1 MLGGQVTIS
10 GLYEQVGRDEL
21 NVVVRTRHGAS
32 HLDIIPSR
40 LSPPAR
46 VAVQIVTVADP
57 PPDAADN
64 EHVLPQP
71 FAVRDTSRSP
81 FKPPVRF
88 STFASC
94 AQDSKFKGSIL
105 LFRNDEDANP
115 VAFTVSVPASLAQTL
130 STSRL
135 TRGCGQIADYE
146 AMKKSQ
152 AAKAESGEEG
162 AAAASAEA
170 EEEEE
175 EEDESSEED
184 SEEEDLSEDQKA
196 MLEAVISNFTEMKG
210 RPPTEIELVAIMNS
224 LNARIME
231 QDEDDD
237 SDVDEDELRAEVDG
251 KDDEE
256 DDDIDA
262 VEEEEGASK
271 AAAAAPAGPK
281 TRRASTLPTPSPRC
295 ATPFHPRADGSGGSG
310 AVSWL
315 SMRAAVGYSAFAVNQ
330 SLDPLS
336 LGRISPIFSPFFLV
350 FSPFPPSCRQDSRNR
365 HQDSEK
371 TVRNGRETVEKRGS
385 KTV

>member
-1 MLGGQVTIS
+1 M
-10 GLYEQVGRDEL
+10 
-21 NVVVRTRHGAS
+21 RT
-32 HLDIIPSR
+32 
-40 LSPPAR
+40 
-46 VAVQIVTVADP
+46 
-57 PPDAADN
+57 
-64 EHVLPQP
+64 
-71 FAVRDTSRSP
+71 
-81 FKPPVRF
+81 
-88 STFASC
+88 
-94 AQDSKFKGSIL
+94 QDSKFKGSIL

-130 STSRL
+130 SASRL

-170 EEEEE
+170 EEE

-295 ATPFHPRADGSGGSG
+295 ATPFHPCADGSGGSG
-310 AVSWL
+310 GVSWL
-315 SMRAAVGYSAFAVNQ
+315 SVRAAVGPHS
-330 SLDPLS
+330 
-336 LGRISPIFSPFFLV
+336 FS
-350 FSPFPPSCRQDSRNR
+350 
-365 HQDSEK
+365 
-371 TVRNGRETVEKRGS
+371 
-385 KTV
+385 

>member
-1 MLGGQVTIS
+1 M
-10 GLYEQVGRDEL
+10 
-21 NVVVRTRHGAS
+21 
-32 HLDIIPSR
+32 
-40 LSPPAR
+40 
-46 VAVQIVTVADP
+46 
-57 PPDAADN
+57 
-64 EHVLPQP
+64 
-71 FAVRDTSRSP
+71 
-81 FKPPVRF
+81 
-88 STFASC
+88 
-94 AQDSKFKGSIL
+94 
-105 LFRNDEDANP
+105 
-115 VAFTVSVPASLAQTL
+115 AFTVSVPASLAQTL
-130 STSRL
+130 SASRL

-170 EEEEE
+170 EEE

-281 TRRASTLPTPSPRC
+281 TRRASALPTPSPRC
-295 ATPFHPRADGSGGSG
+295 ATPFHPCADDPRGSG

-315 SMRAAVGYSAFAVNQ
+315 SVIPPV
-330 SLDPLS
+330 
-336 LGRISPIFSPFFLV
+336 FLV
-350 FSPFPPSCRQDSRNR
+350 HTS
-365 HQDSEK
+365 
-371 TVRNGRETVEKRGS
+371 
-385 KTV
+385 

>member
-1 MLGGQVTIS
+1 M
-10 GLYEQVGRDEL
+10 
-21 NVVVRTRHGAS
+21 RT
-32 HLDIIPSR
+32 
-40 LSPPAR
+40 
-46 VAVQIVTVADP
+46 
-57 PPDAADN
+57 
-64 EHVLPQP
+64 
-71 FAVRDTSRSP
+71 
-81 FKPPVRF
+81 
-88 STFASC
+88 
-94 AQDSKFKGSIL
+94 QDSKFKGSIL

-170 EEEEE
+170 EEE

-256 DDDIDA
+256 D
-262 VEEEEGASK
+262 
-271 AAAAAPAGPK
+271 
-281 TRRASTLPTPSPRC
+281 
-295 ATPFHPRADGSGGSG
+295 
-310 AVSWL
+310 
-315 SMRAAVGYSAFAVNQ
+315 GY
-330 SLDPLS
+330 
-336 LGRISPIFSPFFLV
+336 
-350 FSPFPPSCRQDSRNR
+350 
-365 HQDSEK
+365 
-371 TVRNGRETVEKRGS
+371 
-385 KTV
+385 

>member
-1 MLGGQVTIS
+1 M
-10 GLYEQVGRDEL
+10 
-21 NVVVRTRHGAS
+21 
-32 HLDIIPSR
+32 
-40 LSPPAR
+40 
-46 VAVQIVTVADP
+46 TVADP

-130 STSRL
+130 SASRL

-170 EEEEE
+170 EEE

-295 ATPFHPRADGSGGSG
+295 ATPFHPCADGSGGSG
-310 AVSWL
+310 GVSWL
-315 SMRAAVGYSAFAVNQ
+315 SMRAGA
-330 SLDPLS
+330 
-336 LGRISPIFSPFFLV
+336 ISMSTYPTLFRPFLAHFSPFFPHFFAVLPV
-350 FSPFPPSCRQDSRNR
+350 LPPRFRKPAPR
-365 HQDSEK
+365 PGK
-371 TVRNGRETVEKRGS
+371 TARNGR
-385 KTV
+385 KTAGKKPQVDINIARSRAGPLTLRRRHL

>member
-1 MLGGQVTIS
+1 M
-10 GLYEQVGRDEL
+10 
-21 NVVVRTRHGAS
+21 RT
-32 HLDIIPSR
+32 
-40 LSPPAR
+40 
-46 VAVQIVTVADP
+46 
-57 PPDAADN
+57 
-64 EHVLPQP
+64 
-71 FAVRDTSRSP
+71 
-81 FKPPVRF
+81 
-88 STFASC
+88 
-94 AQDSKFKGSIL
+94 QDSKFKGSIL

-170 EEEEE
+170 EEE

-295 ATPFHPRADGSGGSG
+295 ATPFHPCADGPGGSGG
-310 AVSWL
+310 VSWL
-315 SMRAAVGYSAFAVNQ
+315 SVRAAVGQVADEGGACTAGADCAQAATIVKAKAGEYTGREAQNNRTVSAPSTAPSTHGRTAAFAPPP
-330 SLDPLS
+330 D
-336 LGRISPIFSPFFLV
+336 SPP
-350 FSPFPPSCRQDSRNR
+350 
-365 HQDSEK
+365 
-371 TVRNGRETVEKRGS
+371 
-385 KTV
+385 